1 MATETPQSANA
12 TARATFER
20 VEQAY
25 RVAASSVE
33 RAGGDA
39 AHGLARALRARRQLA
54 LTVAVG
60 VLVVALLAWYL
71 AAHAPAIL
79 LFVAQV
85 IIAVAITLAA
95 LSALLWA
102 LLRTLAQPVDHAA
115 RSEAILSDMASMESD
130 EAPDRLERR
139 LGALLRAATGR
150 APQRGARPPAPP
162 DDPSHT
168 ASPAQLSMLEKRRL
182 AYSEAGRVVAQ
193 RALAP
198 DAPVERVALR
208 SSQRPAVG
216 ALGLAAAAPRSAEDV
231 FAAIQLAL
239 ASRVAQ
245 EVFLHVRLVSAAD
258 DLAAATTLALRS
270 VACWG
275 MSDALIATPLA
286 ASQARL
292 LADGAIREQVERLL
306 RRAYDAMSAL
316 LEQRRDEVIAL
327 AEALAE
333 REALDGAEVAELLRA
348 AAASPAQRSALTS
361 VAEATLFGTTAAPD
375 FQAPAPYVIGPVAPT
390 APAASAT
397 SAPQPTDGAGPRVS
411 HASGPSAFAASPSQ
425 ELRAD
430 RVIDRALL
438 RAPLRSRGSRRTDPD
453 LPAVSKSANGA
464 SNGASNGAAHG
475 VNGANGSGGG
485 E

>member
-25 RVAASSVE
+25 RVATSSIE
-33 RAGGDA
+33 RVGGDT

-54 LTVAVG
+54 LAVVVG
-60 VLVVALLAWYL
+60 VLVVALLIWYL
-71 AAHAPAIL
+71 ATHAPAIL

-85 IIAVAITLAA
+85 IIAVVITLAA
-95 LSALLWA
+95 LSALLWLMLRA
-102 LLRTLAQPVDHAA
+102 LLRTLAQPADHTAG
-115 RSEAILSDMASMESD
+115 SEATLSDMASTESD
-130 EAPDRLERR
+130 DAPDHLGQR

-150 APQRGARPPAPP
+150 APQRGARPPASPE
-162 DDPSHT
+162 DPSH
-168 ASPAQLSMLEKRRL
+168 ADSPAPLSMLEKRRL
-182 AYSEAGRVVAQ
+182 AYSEAGHVVAQ
-193 RALAP
+193 RVLAP

-208 SSQRPAVG
+208 PTPQRPAIG
-216 ALGLAAAAPRSAEDV
+216 ALGPAVAAPRSAEDV
-231 FAAIQLAL
+231 FAAMQMAL

-245 EVFLHVRLVSAAD
+245 EVFLHARLVSAAD

-275 MSDALIATPLA
+275 MGDSLIATPLA

-292 LADGAIREQVERLL
+292 LADSNIREQVERLL

-333 REALDGAEVAELLRA
+333 RESLESAEVAELLRA

-361 VAEATLFGTTAAPD
+361 VAETTLFGTTVAPD
-375 FQAPAPYVIGPVAPT
+375 FQMPAPYVIGPVAPT
-390 APAASAT
+390 AAPAASA
-397 SAPQPTDGAGPRVS
+397 PLPTGGVGPRVS

-453 LPAVSKSANGA
+453 LPAVSNGANGA
-464 SNGASNGAAHG
+464 SNGANS
-475 VNGANGSGGG
+475 ANGSSGG